1 MELSIL
7 YNLVSS
13 LYMYTF
19 INIHTYIHTY
29 IHIYIYI
36 YTNTLY
42 YVYYIPKLSVIVMF
56 ELGLFI
62 SESN

>member
-1 MELSIL
+1 MELNIL

-29 IHIYIYI
+29 IYIYI

-42 YVYYIPKLSVIVMF
+42 YVYYIPKLSIIVMF

>member
-29 IHIYIYI
+29 IYIYI

-42 YVYYIPKLSVIVMF
+42 YVYYIPKLSIMVMF

>member
-29 IHIYIYI
+29 IYI
-36 YTNTLY
+36 YTQTRY
-42 YVYYIPKLSVIVMF
+42 TMYIIYP
-56 ELGLFI
+56 
-62 SESN
+62 N

>member
-19 INIHTYIHTY
+19 INIHTYI
-29 IHIYIYI
+29 YIYI
-36 YTNTLY
+36 HKHVILCILYTQIEY
-42 YVYYIPKLSVIVMF
+42 HGYV
-56 ELGLFI
+56 
-62 SESN
+62 